1 MTTQFNTVPT
11 YEQPL
16 TIKGQIATGWYR
28 LWSGLY
34 RGQPTGPAAGI
45 PVSSSP
51 FKYVAQQ
58 GGSVI
63 VNGGSTTQ
71 ISFSRDGSNF
81 FITGQTAGMFSLAQ
95 GDTLQVTYPV
105 APPIMTFVPR

>member
-1 MTTQFNTVPT
+1 MTQQFNTQPT
-11 YEQPL
+11 YEQNL

-28 LWSGLY
+28 FWAGLLH
-34 RGQPTGPAAGI
+34 GQPTGAVAGI
-45 PVSSSP
+45 AVGSSP
-51 FKYVAQQ
+51 FKYIASQ

-71 ISFSRDGSNF
+71 IAFSRDGNNF
-81 FITGQTAGMFSLAQ
+81 FITGLTAGMFKLAQ

-105 APPIMTFVPR
+105 APPTMTFVPN